1 MDKSFNA
8 RRILTNTVFVLTLF
22 VASLA
27 YAAGGVVKDPNVIAP
42 DRYVYYPGTEV
53 LAEDEIR
60 IVACG
65 TGMPDQRMA
74 QASACFL
81 FELGNG
87 DKFIFDIGSGSMR
100 NIASLM
106 IPYEYLTKVF
116 LSHLHTDHW
125 GDLDSLWA
133 GGWTAGRPVP
143 LEIWGPNGATED
155 MGTAY
160 AIEHFLKANNW
171 DKTTREFKITPIP
184 GQITVHEFDYKGVN
198 EVIYQENGVTIRS
211 IPAIHAGD
219 GPVSFIVEYA
229 GLKVVFGG
237 DTSPN
242 KWLIEYAQDADVVIH
257 ESFNPPGIFATLGA
271 QPAQLAWRACCE
283 FHTSGPS
290 FGKIMSTIKPRHA
303 IAYHALLDQGT
314 QQYNDYY
321 DSIRSTYDGPLS
333 IGSDLMVWNVT
344 KDEVLER
351 MTVSTGNAWA
361 VCASAEFTLEGLG
374 IAQRQL
380 SLSRLP
386 NMGDD
391 DVARRPVSFH
401 EPDQPTLRSRARLAK
416 QEGIAILKIRNS
428 PAIFVRAFTAT
439 TSGEGLQGKT
449 DRRRVP
455 TGHCK

>member
-1 MDKSFNA
+1 MA
-8 RRILTNTVFVLTLF
+8 FVVTLF
-22 VASLA
+22 VGVLA
-27 YAAGGVVKDPNVIAP
+27 HGAGGVVTDPTGTAP
-42 DRYVYYPGTEV
+42 DRYVYYPGTEA

-60 IVACG
+60 IIACG

-143 LEIWGPNGATED
+143 LEIWGPAGATED
-155 MGTAY
+155 MGTAF
-160 AIEHFLKANNW
+160 AIKHFLLANNW
-171 DKTTREFKITPIP
+171 DKKTREFKITPVP
-184 GQITVHEFDYKGVN
+184 GQIIVHEFDYKGVN

-242 KWLIEYAQDADVVIH
+242 KWFVKYARNADVVIH
-257 ESFNPPGIFATLGA
+257 EAFNPPGVFTTLGA
-271 QPAQLAWRACCE
+271 QPAQLAWRVCCE
-283 FHTSGPS
+283 FHTSGPA

-314 QQYNDYY
+314 QQYNQYY

-344 KDEVLER
+344 KDEILER
-351 MTVSTGNAWA
+351 MAVSTRNAWA
-361 VCASAEFTLEGLG
+361 VEGTT
-374 IAQRQL
+374 RQ
-380 SLSRLP
+380 P
-386 NMGDD
+386 PPEAG
-391 DVARRPVSFH
+391 A
-401 EPDQPTLRSRARLAK
+401 PDPMSDFIK
-416 QEGIAILKIRNS
+416 
-428 PAIFVRAFTAT
+428 
-439 TSGEGLQGKT
+439 SGEWGPGFNAQNPMLDEHMKKYKLEDEDWRT
-449 DRRRVP
+449 EKP
-455 TGHCK
+455 WYEE

>member
-1 MDKSFNA
+1 MNNIFGPRHFLIN
-8 RRILTNTVFVLTLF
+8 IEIVFSLF
-22 VASLA
+22 VGILA
-27 YAAGGVVKDPNVIAP
+27 HAAGGVITDPAGIAP

-60 IVACG
+60 IIACG
-65 TGMPDQRMA
+65 TGMPDQRQA

-106 IPYEYLTKVF
+106 IPYGYLTKVF

-143 LEIWGPNGATED
+143 LEVWEPGDATED

-160 AIEHFLKANNW
+160 AIGHFLKANNW
-171 DKTTREFKITPIP
+171 EKTTREFKITPIP
-184 GQITVHEFDYKGVN
+184 GQITIHEFDYKGVN

-242 KWLIEYAQDADVVIH
+242 KWFVEYANDADVVIH

-271 QPAQLAWRACCE
+271 QPAQLVWR
-283 FHTSGPS
+283 T
-290 FGKIMSTIKPRHA
+290 
-303 IAYHALLDQGT
+303 
-314 QQYNDYY
+314 
-321 DSIRSTYDGPLS
+321 
-333 IGSDLMVWNVT
+333 
-344 KDEVLER
+344 
-351 MTVSTGNAWA
+351 
-361 VCASAEFTLEGLG
+361 
-374 IAQRQL
+374 
-380 SLSRLP
+380 
-386 NMGDD
+386 
-391 DVARRPVSFH
+391 
-401 EPDQPTLRSRARLAK
+401 
-416 QEGIAILKIRNS
+416 
-428 PAIFVRAFTAT
+428 
-439 TSGEGLQGKT
+439 
-449 DRRRVP
+449 
-455 TGHCK
+455 

>member
-1 MDKSFNA
+1 MSRK
-8 RRILTNTVFVLTLF
+8 RRVAGLLAVTAVAVGIGIVIGSTVNTDVF
-22 VASLA
+22 
-27 YAAGGVVKDPNVIAP
+27 AAGGTVTSPTGTAP
-42 DRYVYYPGTEV
+42 DRYVYYPGTEE
-53 LAEDEIR
+53 LAPGEIR
-60 IVACG
+60 IIACG
-65 TGMPDQRMA
+65 TGMPDQRLA

-81 FELGNG
+81 MEFGNG
-87 DKFIFDIGSGSMR
+87 DKIIFDIGSGSMR
-100 NIASLM
+100 NITSLM

-143 LEIWGPNGATED
+143 IEIWGPSGATED

-171 DKTTREFKITPIP
+171 DKKTREFKITPIP

-198 EVIYQENGVTIRS
+198 EVVYDDNGVTIRS
-211 IPAIHAGD
+211 IPAIHTGD

-242 KWLIEYAQDADVVIH
+242 QWMIEYGVDADVVIH
-257 ESFNPPGIFATLGA
+257 ESFNPPTVFAGLGS

-314 QQYNDYY
+314 EQYNMYY
-321 DSIRSTYDGPLS
+321 DGIRSTYDGPLS

-344 KDEVLER
+344 KDEIRER
-351 MTVSTGNAWA
+351 MAVVTRNAWGVEGTSEQPPPQPGVPDPMSDFIKSGEWGPGFNA
-361 VCASAEFTLEGLG
+361 QNDMLDAFMEEEGLE
-374 IAQRQL
+374 AQDWR
-380 SLSRLP
+380 P
-386 NMGDD
+386 AKPWYEGD
-391 DVARRPVSFH
+391 
-401 EPDQPTLRSRARLAK
+401 
-416 QEGIAILKIRNS
+416 
-428 PAIFVRAFTAT
+428 
-439 TSGEGLQGKT
+439 GE
-449 DRRRVP
+449 
-455 TGHCK
+455 

>member
-1 MDKSFNA
+1 ML
-8 RRILTNTVFVLTLF
+8 RLTHLCLF
-22 VASLA
+22 AIAFLFTPGLF
-27 YAAGGVVKDPNVIAP
+27 AAGGVVEGPNEIAP

-60 IVACG
+60 IIACG

-143 LEIWGPNGATED
+143 LEIWGPSGQTED

-160 AIEHFLKANNW
+160 AIDHFLKANNW
-171 DKTTREFKITPIP
+171 DRKTREYKITPVP
-184 GQITVHEFDYKGVN
+184 GQIIVHEFDYKGVN
-198 EVIYQENGVTIRS
+198 EVIYQENGVTVRS
-211 IPAIHAGD
+211 IPAIHTGD
-219 GPVSFIVEYA
+219 GPVSFILEYA
-229 GLKVVFGG
+229 GLKVIFGG

-242 KWLIEYAQDADVVIH
+242 KWFIEYGKDADVVIH
-257 ESFNPPGIFATLGA
+257 EAFNPPGIFTTFGN

-283 FHTSGPS
+283 FHTSGPA

-314 QQYNDYY
+314 HQYNLYY
-321 DSIRSTYDGPLS
+321 DGIRQTYDGPLS

-344 KDEVLER
+344 KDEVTER
-351 MTVSTGNAWA
+351 LAVSTPYAWA
-361 VCASAEFTLEGLG
+361 VPGTARQPPPQPGVPDPMSDFIKNGEWVPAFKAQNKLLDEHAERYDLQE
-374 IAQRQL
+374 QDWRKKK
-380 SLSRLP
+380 P
-386 NMGDD
+386 WY
-391 DVARRPVSFH
+391 
-401 EPDQPTLRSRARLAK
+401 EPEK
-416 QEGIAILKIRNS
+416 N
-428 PAIFVRAFTAT
+428 
-439 TSGEGLQGKT
+439 
-449 DRRRVP
+449 
-455 TGHCK
+455 

>member
-1 MDKSFNA
+1 MKSFISIVIA
-8 RRILTNTVFVLTLF
+8 TAVIA
-22 VASLA
+22 VAYLSLGVPSWG
-27 YAAGGVVKDPNVIAP
+27 AGGTVTDPTGIAP

-81 FELGNG
+81 FEFGNG

-143 LEIWGPNGATED
+143 LEIWGPAGATED
-155 MGTAY
+155 MGTAF
-160 AIEHFLKANNW
+160 AIKHFLLANNW
-171 DKTTREFKITPIP
+171 DKTTREFLITPVP

-229 GLKVVFGG
+229 GLKVIFGG

-242 KWLIEYAQDADVVIH
+242 KWFIEYGKDADLVIH
-257 ESFNPPGIFATLGA
+257 EAFNPPAIFATLGN
-271 QPAQLAWRACCE
+271 QPPQLAWRACCA
-283 FHTSGPS
+283 FHTSGPA
-290 FGKIMSTIKPRHA
+290 FGKIMSTINPRHA
-303 IAYHALLDQGT
+303 VAYHALLDLGT
-314 QQYNDYY
+314 QQYNLYY

-344 KDEVLER
+344 KDAVRER
-351 MTVSTGNAWA
+351 MTVATRNAWA
-361 VCASAEFTLEGLG
+361 VEGTTRQPPPQPGAPDPMSDFIKNGEWGPGFNAQNPMLDEFMKKYDLEDKDW
-374 IAQRQL
+374 RP
-380 SLSRLP
+380 SRP
-386 NMGDD
+386 WY
-391 DVARRPVSFH
+391 
-401 EPDQPTLRSRARLAK
+401 EK
-416 QEGIAILKIRNS
+416 
-428 PAIFVRAFTAT
+428 
-439 TSGEGLQGKT
+439 
-449 DRRRVP
+449 
-455 TGHCK
+455 